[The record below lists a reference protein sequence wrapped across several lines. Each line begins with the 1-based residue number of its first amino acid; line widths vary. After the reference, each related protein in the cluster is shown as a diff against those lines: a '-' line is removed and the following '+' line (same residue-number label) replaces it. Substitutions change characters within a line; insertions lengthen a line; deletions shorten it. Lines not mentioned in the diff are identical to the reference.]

1 MKIILCGTILITMS
15 AGAVM
20 IDAVPVL
27 PQSIAS
33 STDTPHQITDKSDV
47 SLPLAIFIVGIG
59 GLIVTTWKASNAF
72 VELKR
77 DVLDLQRDHITMGDR
92 LKNIDK
98 EIKIIE
104 KHIK

>member
-1 MKIILCGTILITMS
+1 
-15 AGAVM
+15 M
-20 IDAVPVL
+20 IDVVP
-27 PQSIAS
+27 QNIAS

-77 DVLDLQRDHITMGDR
+77 DIIDLQRDHVSIKTKI
-92 LKNIDK
+92 KNIDDELK
-98 EIKIIE
+98 KIE
-104 KHIK
+104 DQWR